1 MHEKMVDFTKELE
14 YSLKNIKEPRSGNI
28 ISGKVVSITP
38 VEVFIDIDW
47 FQEITIPVEEFNNPP
62 LLNDEVFI
70 YCYEDKDSEMQFSK
84 IKADE
89 ILQKKEIYNKYDN
102 RIPVEGKIVSIS
114 RDKKYF
120 NIEMG
125 LIKGI
130 CYVDDLVSEEEK
142 QLVDYIGK
150 TFKFIVKNYNSK
162 YIVLSRKLYIAN
174 QNKIEKSK
182 FFKEKKVGD
191 IVEGVVK
198 QIIPSNDGVEFELG
212 GFSGFIPASEVSYS
226 PYKPIEESVSIGE
239 HRKAKIIRL
248 DREKN
253 NIILSFKQLDPNPW
267 SSFEINKDDIITG
280 VVRNVTDN
288 GIVIEVQDGI
298 TGFISKKDI
307 SWFETSETEHKQIKN
322 GSFIECKV
330 LNFDR
335 DGHKLQL
342 GLKQLTTH
350 PWDVYVENHPVGSI
364 VKGKIARATD
374 FGLFIELDK
383 GIDGLLHRNE
393 ISWTKSDDKFEE
405 LSKKIGEEIEVVID
419 SITKNGR
426 KISLSLKKISEDPW
440 QFVKQ
445 SYHVGSV
452 VEVVISDI
460 EDKKMKASIVDNIEA
475 IIPISEAS
483 TEQIRSLKDSFKI
496 GDKVTA
502 KVIKL
507 DIKKGSVLLSI
518 KDYLSE
524 IQEQELNEYK
534 NTVSSQKITF
544 ADLLNKGKNP

>member
-1 MHEKMVDFTKELE
+1 M
-14 YSLKNIKEPRSGNI
+14 
-28 ISGKVVSITP
+28 
-38 VEVFIDIDW
+38 
-47 FQEITIPVEEFNNPP
+47 
-62 LLNDEVFI
+62 
-70 YCYEDKDSEMQFSK
+70 
-84 IKADE
+84 
-89 ILQKKEIYNKYDN
+89 
-102 RIPVEGKIVSIS
+102 
-114 RDKKYF
+114 
-120 NIEMG
+120 
-125 LIKGI
+125 
-130 CYVDDLVSEEEK
+130 
-142 QLVDYIGK
+142 
-150 TFKFIVKNYNSK
+150 
-162 YIVLSRKLYIAN
+162 
-174 QNKIEKSK
+174 
-182 FFKEKKVGD
+182 
-191 IVEGVVK
+191 
-198 QIIPSNDGVEFELG
+198 
-212 GFSGFIPASEVSYS
+212 
-226 PYKPIEESVSIGE
+226 
-239 HRKAKIIRL
+239 
-248 DREKN
+248 
-253 NIILSFKQLDPNPW
+253 
-267 SSFEINKDDIITG
+267 
-280 VVRNVTDN
+280 
-288 GIVIEVQDGI
+288 
-298 TGFISKKDI
+298 
-307 SWFETSETEHKQIKN
+307 
-322 GSFIECKV
+322 
-330 LNFDR
+330 
-335 DGHKLQL
+335 QL

-426 KISLSLKKISEDPW
+426 KISLSLKKLSEDPW

-496 GDKVTA
+496 GDKITA

-507 DIKKGSVLLSI
+507 DLKKSSVLLSI

-524 IQEQELNEYK
+524 IQEKELSEYK
-534 NTVSSQKITF
+534 NTVNSQKITF